1 MPSINEIA
9 VKMTADTTQAV
20 HGFMQVDKE
29 IKKLM
34 RVQKALQ
41 DAGMGDGQQSAGIT
55 KMIGELRELQGQFD
69 TSTGSVSAYKDTM
82 AGLAPGMEK
91 SVRTTEGLIARMRDF
106 DASIKTV
113 QTQLNALNSAGIKDT
128 NGALASQIASL
139 QSAKQSMIT
148 YSGAA
153 RMSAEELHNV
163 ARGATE
169 ATSAMSPLTA
179 AANAARTALASMG
192 GGGTVGKLQAL
203 DSQIRRLQ
211 ADLRYMA
218 SNGLRPATNAIR
230 NQIVALQAQQK
241 ALITASGTVRQM
253 TAAQRQLNNS
263 MMMTAR
269 GSGRMNV
276 AMTQA
281 SFGVEDFMTQLGP
294 MGLGGALRAA
304 GNNMSMVAHS
314 LGGWKAGAIVGITAA
329 ILPML
334 INMLDKTGQA
344 ADRVSKKIKELTE
357 STVTLRELES
367 KTILES
373 TAGPLD
379 NKRHK
384 RELEDLK
391 NSQKSSED
399 MKKVRHDAVK
409 SERNLQDEL
418 VIVRKAGTEKM
429 IQLRKDLE
437 DTGAA
442 PHAVD
447 AYMDAVGKGE
457 ASAEDGLD
465 GFMSSMEGITERKR
479 KAFEEEKNT
488 LKLLRMTNSGGGV
501 NGTPQ
506 TDAQRELIARQEAIV
521 AQAKKEH
528 AEKVEQ
534 QKKINKLRE
543 DEAGSAKDI
552 HTALE
557 REKVLVREI
566 AQAREKQDVAL
577 EEIGMRG
584 HEERNRQDRKDREL
598 ARLKGEETGVQDELK
613 ELSKASQAVS
623 GSFSSQVNTGAA
635 VAAAVADKFN
645 TDKDIKRETLNETL
659 KQIRD
664 EQKKVTKIK
673 VVGNY

>member
-41 DAGMGDGQQSAGIT
+41 DAGMGDGEQAAGIT
-55 KMIGELRELQGQFD
+55 KMIGELRKLQGQFD
-69 TSTGSVSAYKDTM
+69 TSAGSANAYKDTM
-82 AGLAPGMEK
+82 ASLAPGMEK
-91 SVRTTEGLIARMRDF
+91 SVRTTEGLIARMKGYDV
-106 DASIKTV
+106 SIKAV
-113 QTQLNALNSAGIKDT
+113 QTQLNALNAAGIKDT
-128 NGALASQIASL
+128 NGLLAKQIMNL
-139 QSAKQSMIT
+139 QNAKQSMIA
-148 YSGAA
+148 YSGAT
-153 RMSAEELHNV
+153 MMTTKEMQELQHGIQETTV
-163 ARGATE
+163 ALT
-169 ATSAMSPLTA
+169 PLQA
-179 AANAARTALASMG
+179 AAERARTVLSSMG
-192 GGGTVGKLQAL
+192 GGNTIGKLQAL
-203 DSQIRRLQ
+203 DSKIRKLQ
-211 ADLRYMA
+211 GDLRYMA
-218 SNGLRPATNAIR
+218 SNGLRPATSAIHQ
-230 NQIVALQAQQK
+230 QIAALQKQRVS
-241 ALITASGTVRQM
+241 LIAASGTVRQM
-253 TAAQRQLNNS
+253 AAAQQQLNNS
-263 MMMTAR
+263 MMMSAR
-269 GSGRMNV
+269 GSGRMQV

-379 NKRHK
+379 NKRHS

-391 NSQKSSED
+391 NSQKSADD
-399 MKKVRHDAVK
+399 MQKVRDDAVK
-409 SERNLQDEL
+409 SERDLQDEL
-418 VIVRKAGTEKM
+418 VIVRKKGTEKM
-429 IQLRKDLE
+429 IQLRKDLA

-457 ASAEDGLD
+457 ASAEDALD
-465 GFMSSMEGITERKR
+465 GFMLSMEGITERKR
-479 KAFEEEKNT
+479 KAFEAEKKT
-488 LKLLRMTNSGGGV
+488 LTLLRMTNSGSEFS
-501 NGTPQ
+501 PQ

-528 AEKVEQ
+528 DAKIEQ

-543 DEAGSAKDI
+543 DEAGSSKDI

-566 AQAREKQDVAL
+566 AQAREKESAANWEQ
-577 EEIGMRG
+577 IQ
-584 HEERNRQDRKDREL
+584 RNIVEKDRQAKKDAEL
-598 ARLKGEETGVQDELK
+598 ARLKKEETGAQDELK
-613 ELSKASQAVS
+613 ELGKAAQVVS
-623 GSFSSQVNTGAA
+623 GSFSAQVNQGKLM
-635 VAAAVADKFN
+635 AAAVADKFN
-645 TDKDIKRETLNETL
+645 TDKDIKREELNETL

-664 EQKKVTKIK
+664 EQKQVTKIK